1 MICARKIFNMII
13 VVKSFVYFR
22 FDKNKIS
29 NKSKIVQMK
38 NPDKLII
45 RKRMVMV
52 GKESISEN
60 T

>member
-1 MICARKIFNMII
+1 MII
-13 VVKSFVYFR
+13 VVNSYVYFR

-38 NPDKLII
+38 NSDKLII
-45 RKRMVMV
+45 RKCMVMV